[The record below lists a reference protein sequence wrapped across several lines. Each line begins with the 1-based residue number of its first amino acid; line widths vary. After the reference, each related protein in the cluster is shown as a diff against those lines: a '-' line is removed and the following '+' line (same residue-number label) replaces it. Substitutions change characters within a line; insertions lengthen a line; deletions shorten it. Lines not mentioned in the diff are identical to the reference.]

1 MITMAWGF
9 SVLGWFRMDFHF
21 CCVSPR
27 MLMVWQLKGLVCWV
41 VVVFF
46 FSWGGFSLSL
56 CFCGVLDS
64 SFFVVFVGVY
74 FHAVGRGRWV
84 GWGLR
89 RWGGYWRSGG
99 RVGGW

>member
-46 FSWGGFSLSL
+46 FNWGGFSLSL
-56 CFCGVLDS
+56 CFCGVLDFDRLLFLLCS
-64 SFFVVFVGVY
+64 LGFISTQSG
-74 FHAVGRGRWV
+74 GGGGSGG
-84 GWGLR
+84 GWG
-89 RWGGYWRSGG
+89 GGGG
-99 RVGGW
+99 IGGVVGE